1 MKTIRRLIICGT
13 LLLGLQLN
21 AQETQP
27 TIVGMP
33 GGIRVAPLSDDATA
47 CRGKVVNKDGNPVV
61 GHPIILC
68 QDILFP
74 QFYFDHTDKNGEFTV
89 RVNRSNY
96 IAEIGGAGYEKMRF
110 DLDMM
115 RDYNFEQP
123 LTLTYENGVESD
135 ISDLLK
141 LKLHRHHYQM
151 DIRQDVVRSLELC
164 PVFRPLERRS
174 QSNAESEIQ
183 NIVKRT
189 TYQRQLGETQKRFP
203 IR

>member
-1 MKTIRRLIICGT
+1 
-13 LLLGLQLN
+13 
-21 AQETQP
+21 
-27 TIVGMP
+27 MP

-115 RDYNFEQP
+115 R
-123 LTLTYENGVESD
+123 L
-135 ISDLLK
+135 
-141 LKLHRHHYQM
+141 
-151 DIRQDVVRSLELC
+151 
-164 PVFRPLERRS
+164 
-174 QSNAESEIQ
+174 
-183 NIVKRT
+183 
-189 TYQRQLGETQKRFP
+189 
-203 IR
+203 